1 MGSLTRQGADIE
13 WVVNDDV
20 YWSIHSDRSARP
32 ATLYRINPG
41 EVLSTRLAYVNQN
54 KRGTYESLIHRAN
67 YGVWTLGEFTD
78 LQEAKNTILAA
89 LTIQRLENN

>member
-1 MGSLTRQGADIE
+1 MGSLTRQGANNE

-20 YWSIHSDRSARP
+20 YWSIRSRSSRP

-41 EVLSTRLAYVNQN
+41 EVLSTRLAYVKQN

-67 YGVWTLGEFTD
+67 YGAWTLGEFTD
-78 LQEAKNTILAA
+78 LQEAKDTILAA